1 MTTIPSVDETYLVA
15 LIHDPI
21 TTTHAWADRAACID
35 LNAVGDPFFP
45 DDDQLP
51 PAEALACC
59 ARCPVAQQCLAT
71 ALTHEAIDG
80 YRYGWWGGLG
90 PSEREVLWSA
100 LDLLVTKPPTEDRCT
115 PAAVARH
122 LRSQRRTVPAIAAEL
137 GCTERT
143 VYRYLAATAA

>member
-35 LNAVGDPFFP
+35 LKAAGDPYFP
-45 DDDQLP
+45 DADQVP

-71 ALTHEAIDG
+71 ALLHEAIDG
-80 YRYGWWGGLG
+80 YRFGWWGGLG
-90 PSEREVLWSA
+90 PSERKELWSA
-100 LDLLVTKPPTEDRCT
+100 LDLPVPQPAEVDLRT